1 MPKIVDH
8 DARREAIAECA
19 VRAVAQYGLD
29 RVKLEHVAGFAGC
42 TTGSLMH
49 FYPSK
54 RAILEAALQHV
65 ATRLAQR
72 YAAARDATD
81 LVDSLAGVLP
91 LDETRQREWRVWVSY
106 FGIAG
111 FQTRLRE
118 AHHDFYDENR
128 GWVRDILEDA
138 VARGEIRPGL
148 PLTDVADQI
157 VALTDGIGVRATMDP
172 DAWGASQQRAL
183 MASFVEL
190 LRPQGVRESR
200 TQTKPRPRP
209 SEAFARHFGPQ
220 HGVEPPPRR
229 GHGPRS
235 PADEDNG

>member
-19 VRAVAQYGLD
+19 VRALAEHGLD

-49 FYPSK
+49 FYPNK

-65 ATRLAQR
+65 ATRLAER
-72 YAAARDATD
+72 YAAAPDAAD
-81 LVDSLAGVLP
+81 VVEALANVLP

-111 FQTRLRE
+111 FQTKLRE
-118 AHHDFYDENR
+118 AHHDFYEQNR
-128 GWVRDILEDA
+128 AWVRDILEHA
-138 VARGEIRPGL
+138 VERGEIRPGL
-148 PLTDVADQI
+148 PLRDIADQI

-172 DAWGASQQRAL
+172 DAWGASEQREL
-183 MASFVEL
+183 MASFVGL
-190 LRPQGVRESR
+190 LR
-200 TQTKPRPRP
+200 
-209 SEAFARHFGPQ
+209 A
-220 HGVEPPPRR
+220 
-229 GHGPRS
+229 
-235 PADEDNG
+235 